1 MSASGRSRA
10 AFAFALR
17 FGDVNP
23 LISGF
28 MTRDSK
34 ILYIRDIR
42 ERARTAA
49 PFLHYDADPYP
60 VLLEGRIVWLMD
72 AYTTSTRFP
81 YGQRVDRDRLPQ
93 SSGLNHDFNYVRNSV
108 KVAIDAYHGDVTF
121 YRVDPDDPIAAA
133 YAKAFPG
140 LFAGA
145 DEVSDELRAHFR
157 YPEDLFRVQT
167 NMWGRYHIGDPKEFY
182 SQSDRW
188 NIAQD
193 PGTARPTPTTAPGTP
208 PAPQPEVAREGRM
221 DPYYL
226 VMRLPDAPRLEFLM
240 LQPFVPF
247 SEDDSRRE
255 LSAFMVAKGDPDD
268 YGQLEVFVMPRDRQV
283 DGPAIVNA
291 RINQEPE
298 VSQLITLLSRAGS
311 EVLLGN
317 LVIIPVEQSLIYIR
331 PLYVQATGANAVP
344 ELKKVI
350 VAFGDRIAIRDTF
363 QDALVAVFGAA
374 PETLEEGPGGEPAGT
389 TPTAPGDVSG
399 EARRLLDQAAQAFTD
414 ADAALRAGD
423 PVEYARKIQ
432 AGRQLFEQAR
442 QAGAPTPTAT
452 SPPDGG

>member
-1 MSASGRSRA
+1 
-10 AFAFALR
+10 
-17 FGDVNP
+17 
-23 LISGF
+23 
-28 MTRDSK
+28 
-34 ILYIRDIR
+34 
-42 ERARTAA
+42 
-49 PFLHYDADPYP
+49 
-60 VLLEGRIVWLMD
+60 
-72 AYTTSTRFP
+72 
-81 YGQRVDRDRLPQ
+81 
-93 SSGLNHDFNYVRNSV
+93 
-108 KVAIDAYHGDVTF
+108 
-121 YRVDPDDPIAAA
+121 
-133 YAKAFPG
+133 KAFPE
-140 LFAGA
+140 LFAEPG
-145 DEVSDELRAHFR
+145 EITEELRAHFR

-167 NMWGRYHIGDPKEFY
+167 NMWGRYHIGDPEEFY

-193 PGTARPTPTTAPGTP
+193 PGTARPTPAAP
-208 PAPQPEVAREGRM
+208 PAPGQPPPAGPPGERRM

-226 VMRLPDAPRLEFLM
+226 LMRLPDAPKLEFLM

-247 SEDDSRRE
+247 SDDDTRRE
-255 LSAFMVAKGDPDD
+255 LSAFMVAKGDPEG
-268 YGQLEVFVMPRDRQV
+268 YGKLEVFVMPRDRQV

-363 QDALVAVFGAA
+363 QQALEAVFGAA
-374 PETLEEGPGGEPAGT
+374 PETLEEGPGGDATGGEPAA
-389 TPTAPGDVSG
+389 PPGDVAS
-399 EARRLLDQAAQAFTD
+399 EVRRLLDQAAQAFAD

-423 PVEYARKIQ
+423 PVEYARKVQ
-432 AGRQLFEQAR
+432 DGRRLFEQAR
-442 QAGAPTPTAT
+442 QAAGRPAAATP
-452 SPPDGG
+452 PPDGG